1 MRNSTVACIAAL
13 GLAILPVAA
22 KAQLSD
28 GVLKIGVINDQSGMY
43 EDITGAKS
51 VAAVKLAIED
61 FGGTVL
67 GKPIEVIVGDHQNK
81 PDIAT
86 AIVRNWIDT
95 KQVDAIADTTGSG
108 IALALQE
115 LTRNAN
121 RTLLIASSATSDL
134 TGKNCSDTSTQ
145 WSYDTYSLAKGTA
158 RGITLQGGDTWF
170 IIAADY
176 AFGHA
181 MQRDATAFIEQNGGK
196 VIGAVRAPLGSSDYS
211 SFLLQAQASKAKIVG
226 FATASSDTIT
236 AVKQAGE
243 FGIVAKGQKLGG
255 LLVFINDVDALGLQA
270 SQGLMLTTSFYWD
283 LNEETRAWTKR
294 FWQKAGNAKPPNML
308 QAGLYAATLH
318 YLKAVQA
325 AGTDEAKAVAV
336 KMREMRVNDF
346 YNKDVEVRADGRVM
360 HKMYLVEVKS
370 PAESK
375 YKFDYYKPIVEISPQ
390 DAFRPLAEGGCPLI
404 AKK

>member
-1 MRNSTVACIAAL
+1 MIGCMALAL
-13 GLAILPVAA
+13 GAFPSG
-22 KAQLSD
+22 AQAQVSD
-28 GVLKIGVINDQSGMY
+28 GVVKIGVINDQSGMY

-67 GKPIEVIVGDHQNK
+67 GKPIELVVGDHQNK

-86 AIVRNWIDT
+86 SIVRQWIDT
-95 KQVDAIADTTGSG
+95 KQVDAVADTTGSG

-115 LTRNAN
+115 LTKAAN

-134 TGKNCSDTSTQ
+134 TGKSCAVTGTQ
-145 WSYDTYSLAKGTA
+145 WSYDTYVLAKGSA
-158 RGITLQGGDTWF
+158 RGITLRGGDTWF

-181 MQRDATAFIEQNGGK
+181 MQRDATQFIEQNGGK
-196 VIGAVRAPLGSSDYS
+196 VLGAVRAPLGSTDYS

-236 AVKQAGE
+236 AIKQAGE

-255 LLVFINDVDALGLQA
+255 LLVFINDVEALGLQA
-270 SQGLMLTTSFYWD
+270 AQGLILTTSFYWD
-283 LNEETRAWTKR
+283 MNDETRAWTKR
-294 FWQKAGNAKPPNML
+294 FWEKAGNTKAPNML

-325 AGTDEAKAVAV
+325 AGTDEAKAVAA
-336 KMREMRVNDF
+336 KMRELRVNDF
-346 YNKDVEVRADGRVM
+346 YNKNVEVRADGRVM
-360 HKMYLVEVKS
+360 HRMYLMEVKA

-375 YKFDYYKPIVEISPQ
+375 YKFDYYKLLAEIAPQ
-390 DAFRPLAEGGCPLI
+390 DAFRPIAEGGCPLV
-404 AKK
+404 AGK

>member
-1 MRNSTVACIAAL
+1 MRSHILIGLVALASSVVPMAAR
-13 GLAILPVAA
+13 
-22 KAQLSD
+22 AQLSD
-28 GVLKIGVINDQSGMY
+28 GIVKIGVINDQSGMY

-51 VAAVKLAIED
+51 VAAVKLAIQD

-67 GKPIEVIVGDHQNK
+67 GKPIELIVADHQNK
-81 PDIAT
+81 PDVAT
-86 AIVRNWIDT
+86 AIVRQWIDT
-95 KQVDAIADTTGSG
+95 KQVDAVADTTGSG

-115 LTRNAN
+115 LTRTAN

-134 TGKNCSDTSTQ
+134 TGKNCSETGTQ
-145 WSYDTYSLAKGTA
+145 WSYDTYALAKGTA

-181 MQRDATAFIEQNGGK
+181 MQRDATLFIEQNGGK
-196 VIGAVRAPLGSSDYS
+196 VLGTVRAPLGSADYS

-243 FGIVAKGQKLGG
+243 FGLVAKGQKLGG
-255 LLVFINDVDALGLQA
+255 LLVFINDVEALGLQA
-270 SQGLMLTTSFYWD
+270 AQGLMLTTSFYWD
-283 LNEETRAWTKR
+283 LNDETRAWTKR
-294 FWQKAGNAKPPNML
+294 FWEKAGNTKAPNML

-318 YLKAVQA
+318 YLKAVEA
-325 AGTDEAKAVAV
+325 AGTDEAKAVAA
-336 KMREMRVNDF
+336 KMRELRVNDF

-375 YKFDYYKPIVEISPQ
+375 YKFDYYKLIAEIAPQ
-390 DAFRPLAEGGCPLI
+390 DAFRPISEGGCPLI